1 MKGGIIVKLNISD
14 DDTGEIVDT
23 IEEDEKYYKV
33 NYYDSEIK
41 KIKKNHFFKLF
52 RNSVYVI
59 TNEKMNYPTLKILF
73 RLFLLLQFESQYVM
87 IDGLPANMKRVSAY
101 FKLGSRTFNNY
112 IKKLEEL
119 EILKRVKSSTNGR
132 NKQILINPYFV
143 SFGAKPTNEAISI
156 FRNSSWAR
164 KLNKK

>member
-1 MKGGIIVKLNISD
+1 MKMGIYD
-14 DDTGEIVDT
+14 DSTGEITEIKD
-23 IEEDEKYYKV
+23 DERIIV
-33 NYYDSEIK
+33 INNYDSEIK

-59 TNEKMNYPTLKILF
+59 TNEKMNYTTLKILF
-73 RLFLLLQFESQYVM
+73 RLLLLLQFESQYVM
-87 IDGLPANMKRVSAY
+87 IDGLPANMKRISAY

-143 SFGAKPTNEAISI
+143 SFGAKPTNEAIYM

-164 KLNKK
+164 KMNKK

>member
-1 MKGGIIVKLNISD
+1 MNDFIGDGL
-14 DDTGEIVDT
+14 TGEITEIKD
-23 IEEDEKYYKV
+23 DERIIV
-33 NYYDSEIK
+33 INNYDNEIK
-41 KIKKNHFFKLF
+41 KIKKSHFFKLF

-73 RLFLLLQFESQYVM
+73 RLLLLLQFESQYVM

-143 SFGAKPTNEAISI
+143 SFGAKATNEALYV
-156 FRNSSWAR
+156 FKNSSWAR
-164 KLNKK
+164 KMSYK

>member
-1 MKGGIIVKLNISD
+1 MGIYD
-14 DDTGEIVDT
+14 DSTGEITEIKD
-23 IEEDEKYYKV
+23 DERIIV
-33 NYYDSEIK
+33 INNYDSEIK

-73 RLFLLLQFESQYVM
+73 RLLLLLQFESQYVM
-87 IDGLPANMKRVSAY
+87 IDGLPANMKRISAY

-143 SFGAKPTNEAISI
+143 SFGAKPTNEAIYM

-164 KLNKK
+164 KMNKK

>member
-1 MKGGIIVKLNISD
+1 MGIYD
-14 DDTGEIVDT
+14 DSTGEITEIKD
-23 IEEDEKYYKV
+23 DERIIV
-33 NYYDSEIK
+33 INNYDSEIK

-73 RLFLLLQFESQYVM
+73 RLLLLLQFESQYVM
-87 IDGLPANMKRVSAY
+87 IDGLPANMKRISAY

-143 SFGAKPTNEAISI
+143 SFGARPTNEAIYM

-164 KLNKK
+164 KMNKK

>member
-1 MKGGIIVKLNISD
+1 MNDFIGDGL
-14 DDTGEIVDT
+14 TGEITEIKD
-23 IEEDEKYYKV
+23 DERIIV
-33 NYYDSEIK
+33 INNYDSEIK

-73 RLFLLLQFESQYVM
+73 RLLLLLQFESQYVM
-87 IDGLPANMKRVSAY
+87 IDGLPANIKRVSAY

-119 EILKRVKSSTNGR
+119 EILKRVKSLTNGR

-143 SFGAKPTNEAISI
+143 SFGAKPTNEAIYI

>member
-1 MKGGIIVKLNISD
+1 MKMGIYD
-14 DDTGEIVDT
+14 DSTGEITEIKD
-23 IEEDEKYYKV
+23 DERIIV
-33 NYYDSEIK
+33 INNYDSEIK

-73 RLFLLLQFESQYVM
+73 RLLLLLQFESQYVM
-87 IDGLPANMKRVSAY
+87 IDGLPANMKRISAY

-143 SFGAKPTNEAISI
+143 SFGAKPTNEAIYM

-164 KLNKK
+164 KMNKK

>member
-1 MKGGIIVKLNISD
+1 MGDILFDSK
-14 DDTGEIVDT
+14 TGEVKDIA
-23 IEEDEKYYKV
+23 EEDEKFYKV
-33 NYYDSEIK
+33 NYYDSQRK
-41 KIKKNHFFKLF
+41 KIKSTHFFKLF
-52 RNSVYVI
+52 INSVYVI

-73 RLFLLLQFESQYVM
+73 RLLLLLQFESQYVM

-143 SFGAKPTNEAISI
+143 SFGAKPTNEAIYM

-164 KLNKK
+164 KMNKK

>member
-1 MKGGIIVKLNISD
+1 MNYFIGDGL
-14 DDTGEIVDT
+14 TGEITEIKD
-23 IEEDEKYYKV
+23 DERIIVINK
-33 NYYDSEIK
+33 YDSEIK

-73 RLFLLLQFESQYVM
+73 RLLLLLQFESQYVM
-87 IDGLPANMKRVSAY
+87 IDGLPANIKRVSAY

-119 EILKRVKSSTNGR
+119 EILKRVKSLTNGR

-143 SFGAKPTNEAISI
+143 SFGAKPTNEAIYI

>member
-1 MKGGIIVKLNISD
+1 MNDFIGDGL
-14 DDTGEIVDT
+14 TGEITEIKD
-23 IEEDEKYYKV
+23 DERIIVINK
-33 NYYDSEIK
+33 YDSEIK

-73 RLFLLLQFESQYVM
+73 RLLLLLQFESQYVM

-119 EILKRVKSSTNGR
+119 EILKRVKSLTNGR